1 MSRRLTLERTPI
13 EGVVVVRR
21 QPIGD
26 ARGSLERLY
35 CRDELAEVLGAAVVA
50 QANITWTARAGT
62 LRGMHYQLAPH
73 AEDKVVTCIGGRVW
87 DVAVDLRPG
96 SPTFLRW
103 HAETLTGDGHS
114 SLLIPKGCAHG
125 FQALEDDCRM
135 LYLHTAPYAADAERG
150 LDALDPRLGIA
161 WPHAVTCRS
170 DRDASHPP
178 ITASFAGGTP

>member
-114 SLLIPKGCAHG
+114 SLLIPKG
-125 FQALEDDCRM
+125 
-135 LYLHTAPYAADAERG
+135 
-150 LDALDPRLGIA
+150 
-161 WPHAVTCRS
+161 
-170 DRDASHPP
+170 
-178 ITASFAGGTP
+178 